1 MAKINL
7 FHLLIIGPL
16 LLAIDYYGAGSP
28 GVPDIGATWRKVL
41 LAGLGFAS
49 LFILFFVPWPLAELG
64 WTSWYNL
71 ISLSHYLLWVGLF
84 GWIAYTGLR
93 REDGMLDSWMY
104 PVLRWLGTMVIGI
117 HGCLLA
123 VR

>member
-1 MAKINL
+1 MSKINL

-16 LLAIDYYGAGSP
+16 LLAIDYYGGSWP
-28 GVPDIGATWRKVL
+28 GITDIGVTKRKIL

-49 LFILFFVPWPLAELG
+49 IFILFFVPWPMAELG

-71 ISLSHYLLWVGLF
+71 ISLSHYLIWVGLF
-84 GWIAYTGLR
+84 GWIAYTGLSR
-93 REDGMLDSWMY
+93 ADGVLDSWMY

-117 HGCLLA
+117 HGYLM